1 MLLIIWNKRNNLFF
15 IYICSVIVVKV
26 VWVYIVGLLEN
37 LVFMIVIFYVVVEIK
52 FWKKMVMFFEEWLGL
67 DFYYF
72 NVDC

>member
-15 IYICSVIVVKV
+15 IYICSVMIVNV
-26 VWVYIVGLLEN
+26 VWVFIVSLLEN
-37 LVFMIVIFYVVVEIK
+37 LVFMIVIFDVVVEIK
-52 FWKKMVMFFEEWLGL
+52 FWKKMVMFFEEWLDL